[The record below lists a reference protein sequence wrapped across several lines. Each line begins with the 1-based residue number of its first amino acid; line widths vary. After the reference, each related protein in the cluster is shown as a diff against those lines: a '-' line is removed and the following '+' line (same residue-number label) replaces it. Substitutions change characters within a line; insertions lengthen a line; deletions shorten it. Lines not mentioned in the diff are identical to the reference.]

1 MLPVEFERTR
11 MIVPYYN
18 NPGMLEVQKQ
28 NWDRYEGE
36 LRHSLR
42 ILVIDDCSDTPAEP
56 ILRNCKADVRVY
68 RLEERWPWNMHQC
81 RNIGA
86 HVACKD
92 RENLWLF
99 FTDVDIMLTPEAAVT
114 MLGRD
119 LHPGAHYTVERTFA
133 PDFVDRKI
141 HPNTFLCKYRAF
153 WQVNGYDLD
162 LTPVGGGGYGG
173 DNQFMRQLRAI
184 THHCHMSDVMTI
196 GYGRRSRE
204 GKPILP
210 DADTTDLDRAEWS
223 EKYVKALAK
232 KKNTGDFRSI
242 NPIRTAYKRVL

>member
-1 MLPVEFERTR
+1 MEIERTR

-18 NPGMLEVQKQ
+18 NPGMLELQKQ

-42 ILVIDDCSDTPAEP
+42 IIVVDDCSSQPAEP
-56 ILRNCKADVRVY
+56 ILRNCKADVRIY

-86 HVACKD
+86 KEACKE
-92 RENLWLF
+92 RENMWLF
-99 FTDVDIMLTPEAAVT
+99 LTDVDIMLTPEAAYT
-114 MLGRD
+114 MLNRVLIRD
-119 LHPGAHYTVERTFA
+119 VHYTVERTFA

-141 HPNTFLCKYRAF
+141 HPNTFLCKHNAF

-184 THHCHMSDVMTI
+184 TRHVHLEDVVTI

-204 GKPILP
+204 GTPVLP
-210 DADTTDLDRAEWS
+210 DADTTDLDRAEWA
-223 EKYVKALAK
+223 EKYRKALDK
-232 KKNTGDFRSI
+232 KKYTGDFRSI
-242 NPIRTAYKRVL
+242 KPIRTPYRRVL